1 MIGNSTGT
9 NKTDFDWLYTFE
21 SESFYYRLVSVELC
35 KVSGVL
41 VGVRASVVKII
52 VSSKKSS
59 LATQLTRFGNVNQT
73 SSVTCQSLSLN
84 YAKDE
89 FISNATISYSD
100 QIDVISLFTNL
111 GQNLTV
117 GVPIST
123 SKNQSL
129 VFEQKNMP
137 LAFQGSFVLNKEISS
152 LGFITV

>member
-1 MIGNSTGT
+1 M
-9 NKTDFDWLYTFE
+9 
-21 SESFYYRLVSVELC
+21 
-35 KVSGVL
+35 SGVL
-41 VGVRASVVKII
+41 TGVRASVVKII
-52 VSSKKSS
+52 VSSKKPS

-73 SSVTCQSLSLN
+73 SSVTCQSLNLN

-129 VFEQKNMP
+129 VFEQNRML
-137 LAFQGSFVLNKEISS
+137 LAF
-152 LGFITV
+152 